1 MSRVGI
7 SRIRVLVMT
16 TTLPAQEGDSTPSF
30 VLDLA
35 KEIARQTP
43 ADVVVVAP
51 SAPGAPLRQQFGPV
65 EVRRFRYLPRRL
77 ETLGSS
83 TDIVPALRAQPLRW
97 LQVPFLLAGLSL
109 VSLRVVWQF
118 RPHVIHS
125 NWVVPIGVLGQLLRH
140 LTPGARPAH
149 LVTSR
154 GADVFAFRGRLF
166 DALRRWVVDTADL
179 VLPVS
184 EELAD
189 ALGVP
194 RGQAI
199 PMGAPPLFSS
209 YRNMATPDAPV
220 LFVGRLAP
228 SKGADVLMR
237 ALALSPATRAR
248 IVGGG
253 AERQHLKK
261 LAEELGVSDR
271 VEFLGPQP
279 KERVAEELSQASA
292 LVLPSIVGADGA
304 HEGSPNVLMEAV
316 LVGTPIIASR
326 IGGVPARFEH
336 GRTALL
342 FAPGDH
348 RELAAMLDQLAREP
362 HRARQR
368 ALTASDILGRDAT
381 SAGVGEKYAS
391 AIRRM
396 VPPTVLSSPQDQ

>member
-1 MSRVGI
+1 MSRGNATQA
-7 SRIRVLVMT
+7 RVLVLT

-35 KEIARQTP
+35 KEIAEQTP
-43 ADVVVVAP
+43 AQVVIVAP
-51 SAPGAPLRQQFGPV
+51 SAPGVPSRQQFGPV

-109 VSLRVVWQF
+109 TSLRAVRQF
-118 RPHVIHS
+118 RPDVIHS
-125 NWVVPIGVLGQLLRH
+125 NWVVPIGVLGQVLRH

-149 LVTSR
+149 LVTAR
-154 GADVFAFRGRLF
+154 GADVFAFQGRLF
-166 DALRRWVVDTADL
+166 DALRRWVVTTADL

-194 RGQAI
+194 RDQAI

-209 YRNMATPDAPV
+209 YTNTASPDAPV

-228 SKGADVLMR
+228 SKGADVLLR
-237 ALALSPATRAR
+237 ALALSPQTRAR

-253 AERQHLKK
+253 AERRRL
-261 LAEELGVSDR
+261 EELAANLGVAGR

-279 KERVAEELSQASA
+279 KERVAEELSRASA
-292 LVLPSIVGADGA
+292 LVLPSVVGADGA

-336 GRTALL
+336 GHTALL
-342 FAPGDH
+342 FEPGDH
-348 RELAAMLDQLAREP
+348 SSLARLLDTVVSDP
-362 HRARQR
+362 GGARKRAQI
-368 ALTASDILGRDAT
+368 AADTIGEAATAS
-381 SAGVGEKYAS
+381 GVGRQYAT
-391 AIRRM
+391 AIRKILR
-396 VPPTVLSSPQDQ
+396 